1 LFIWATV
8 GLLIDGWHQFPK
20 SAPDEQ
26 LWRSRHD
33 LPQADGQEADAHFTR
48 SLDSAA

>member
-1 LFIWATV
+1 VVSAFLRLFIWATV

-26 LWRSRHD
+26 L
-33 LPQADGQEADAHFTR
+33 
-48 SLDSAA
+48 